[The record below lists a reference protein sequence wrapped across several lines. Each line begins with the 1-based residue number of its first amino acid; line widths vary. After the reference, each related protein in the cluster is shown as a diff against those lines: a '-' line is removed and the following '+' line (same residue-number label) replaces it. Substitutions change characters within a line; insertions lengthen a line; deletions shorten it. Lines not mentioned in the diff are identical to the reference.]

1 MRVIVADDSPW
12 LLEMLPQ
19 ALQDGGAEIVAV
31 ASSADELLAQARAHR
46 PDAVLVDI
54 NFGGLRSSYN
64 EDGLRAAAALRADY
78 PEMGIVIC
86 SVHMSAAYMRRITG
100 IGAGTHIGYLCKD
113 RVDTRTVLDALAR
126 VIAGDIVVDQA
137 LAADML
143 RTRRVKDPISR
154 LTDRQ
159 RQVLE
164 LLAEGRS
171 NKAIAGKLRL
181 APATVEA
188 YLTEVFKTLQIP
200 NSPDHHK
207 RVLAVLAW
215 LGSPGASRP
224 PGGEA
229 AAERR

>member
-1 MRVIVADDSPW
+1 MRVIIADDSPW

-19 ALQDGGAEIVAV
+19 ALQEQGAEIVGV
-31 ASSADELLAQARAHR
+31 ASSVGELLAQARARR

-54 NFGGLRSSYN
+54 NFGGRRSSFN
-64 EDGLRAAAALRADY
+64 EDGLQAAATLRADY

-86 SVHMSAAYMRRITG
+86 SVHMSAAYMQRITR
-100 IGAGTHIGYLCKD
+100 IGEGTHIGYLSKD

-137 LAADML
+137 LAAAMMG
-143 RTRRVKDPISR
+143 TRRVKDPVSK
-154 LTDRQ
+154 LTVRQ

-171 NKAIAGKLRL
+171 NKAIAGKLHL
-181 APATVEA
+181 TPATVEA

-200 NSPDHHK
+200 ASPDYHK

-215 LGSPGASRP
+215 LRSAGAGHP

-229 AAERR
+229 AGERR

>member
-1 MRVIVADDSPW
+1 MRVIIADDSPW

-19 ALQDGGAEIVAV
+19 ALQAGGAEIVGV
-31 ASSADELLAQARAHR
+31 ASSADDLLAQARAQL

-54 NFGGLRSSYN
+54 NFGGHRSSFN
-64 EDGLRAAAALRADY
+64 EDGLRAAATLRADY

-86 SVHMSAAYMRRITG
+86 SVHMSAAYMQRITG

-137 LAADML
+137 LAAAML

-154 LTDRQ
+154 LTGRQ

-171 NKAIAGKLRL
+171 NKAIAGNLQL

-188 YLTEVFKTLQIP
+188 YLTEVFRTLQIP
-200 NSPDHHK
+200 SSPDYHK

-215 LGSPGASRP
+215 LGSTGGAIRPGTH
-224 PGGEA
+224 
-229 AAERR
+229 